1 MEKELEQ
8 MLQTVC
14 SKGIKEASSEE
25 IYAALLQWSK
35 EKMNGMKHNE
45 GDRKLYYISAEFLVG
60 KLLSNNLINL
70 GVFEEV
76 REVLKKHGH
85 DLTEIEEVELEPS
98 LGTTDYS
105 FRNFL
110 ITNSGKRKIHGSQKR
125 AG

>member
-1 MEKELEQ
+1 
-8 MLQTVC
+8 
-14 SKGIKEASSEE
+14 
-25 IYAALLQWSK
+25 
-35 EKMNGMKHNE
+35 MNGLKHNE

-98 LGTTDYS
+98 VILSIISSSLFPYNCDFAVHNLFIYHSKFFHFINIVSS
-105 FRNFL
+105 FL
-110 ITNSGKRKIHGSQKR
+110 LTIL
-125 AG
+125 